1 MTLSKI
7 IKVLQV
13 LKARGFLQAPGQLDE
28 LAEEI
33 EKEINSQAKASI
45 KEFGKFKGFT
55 TGEE

>member
-7 IKVLQV
+7 VRVLQV
-13 LKARGFLQAPGQLDE
+13 LRARGFLQAPGPLDE

-33 EKEINSQAKASI
+33 EKEINSEAKASV
-45 KEFGKFKGFT
+45 KGFGKFKGFT